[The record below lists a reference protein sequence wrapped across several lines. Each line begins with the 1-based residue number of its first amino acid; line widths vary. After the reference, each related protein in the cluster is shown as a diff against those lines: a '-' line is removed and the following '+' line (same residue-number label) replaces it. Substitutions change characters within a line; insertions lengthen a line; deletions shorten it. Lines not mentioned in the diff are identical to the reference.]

1 MKIDAETGTVTRTY
15 DISTISQPSRAQSG
29 VAGRDL
35 GDVVPNGIAYCAQD
49 GSFVLTGKLWPH
61 HFVVH
66 LPYAVEAH
74 TSLDLVQ
81 TTGVVTVVLLLALL
95 WLYIATKA
103 LEAYGCDQQQPLPLE
118 D

>member
-1 MKIDAETGTVTRTY
+1 M
-15 DISTISQPSRAQSG
+15 
-29 VAGRDL
+29 AGRDL

-74 TSLDLVQ
+74 T
-81 TTGVVTVVLLLALL
+81 ALL